1 MAATNQKTEDYYD
14 FRCLMLFDDI
24 TNECDRRQTI
34 DDGIKIEDI
43 FIDDNYLLDEDDTQE
58 TKNLCYY
65 VLDDVDQNDIL
76 FKHKPVDDTP
86 NYPSPP
92 EPLLTFSDILL
103 SKNKNRE
110 KLAKKK
116 LKNTKK

>member
-1 MAATNQKTEDYYD
+1 
-14 FRCLMLFDDI
+14 MLFDDI

-92 EPLLTFSDILL
+92 VPLLTFSDILL
-103 SKNKNRE
+103 SKNKNG
-110 KLAKKK
+110 KTSQKKI
-116 LKNTKK
+116 KKYQKIGRW

>member
-1 MAATNQKTEDYYD
+1 
-14 FRCLMLFDDI
+14 MLFDDI

-43 FIDDNYLLDEDDTQE
+43 FIGDNYLLDEDDTQE

-92 EPLLTFSDILL
+92 VPLLTFSDILL
-103 SKNKNRE
+103 SKNKNG
-110 KLAKKK
+110 KTSQKKI
-116 LKNTKK
+116 KKYQKIGRW

>member
-1 MAATNQKTEDYYD
+1 M
-14 FRCLMLFDDI
+14 FDVVWWH

-92 EPLLTFSDILL
+92 VPLLTFSDILL